1 MARSSPHQRHRA
13 EFRCAYFQFSCT
25 FPGNVADG
33 HAPTVTIT
41 CISFLCV
48 FFSFHVRSVRFLQMD
63 GASAARDEARA
74 LKSQLTEARMALANT
89 EEALGAARAE
99 NDKLQATVGAFF
111 EGLFSGFF
119 WGWFR

>member
-1 MARSSPHQRHRA
+1 
-13 EFRCAYFQFSCT
+13 
-25 FPGNVADG
+25 
-33 HAPTVTIT
+33 
-41 CISFLCV
+41 
-48 FFSFHVRSVRFLQMD
+48 MD